1 MLQGKAWQQHLH
13 LRAHPMGCRHAVW
26 NVPKTGTHAAKEAE
40 HVTHVCSHDKFRQD
54 CLSWGGQL
62 TRTTLALSRELPQP
76 ALLRELAAR
85 ELAAMEL
92 CREAMG
98 PMR

>member
-1 MLQGKAWQQHLH
+1 MPSGLYARQGPGRK
-13 LRAHPMGCRHAVW
+13 G
-26 NVPKTGTHAAKEAE
+26 AKR
-40 HVTHVCSHDKFRQD
+40 VTQIISHNNLRQD
-54 CLSWGGQL
+54 RLSWEGAAP

-98 PMR
+98 AMR